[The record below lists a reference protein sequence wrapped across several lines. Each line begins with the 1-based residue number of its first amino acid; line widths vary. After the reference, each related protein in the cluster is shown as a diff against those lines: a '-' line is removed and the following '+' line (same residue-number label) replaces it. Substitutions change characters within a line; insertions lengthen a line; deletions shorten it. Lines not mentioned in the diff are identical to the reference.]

1 MRDHFAAAQFI
12 EMSQDEKLAK
22 PSFELFTAGYQLAS
36 EDFDVGEIFPE
47 QLGYEEADLGEVPVP
62 KLQRRRAKDAY
73 CEAAHGPTM
82 AFGAAGRSPLRDR
95 VLMQPPQAT
104 ALKVDPTPVTI
115 ADKSTL
121 VVSAGG
127 RTFTSVWRATQARES
142 VTYVDAASVQV
153 VELAELAV

>member
-22 PSFELFTAGYQLAS
+22 PSFELFTAGYQLGS
-36 EDFDVGEIFPE
+36 EDFDMGEIIPE
-47 QLGYEEADLGEVPVP
+47 PLGYEEADLGEVPVP

-73 CEAAHGPTM
+73 HEAAHGPTM

-95 VLMQPPQAT
+95 ALQQPAQST
-104 ALKVDPTPVTI
+104 AIKVDPAPVTV

-121 VVSAGG
+121 AVAAGG
-127 RTFTSVWRATQARES
+127 RTFTSVWRATQARQG
-142 VTYVDAASVQV
+142 VTDVDVASVHV
-153 VELAELAV
+153 VELAELAT